1 MRVLVVY
8 CHPVED
14 SLCSALHGAVL
25 EGLTAAGH
33 TVDDCDLYAEGFNP
47 VLSREERRVYNT
59 PGDNLREV
67 GSYVDRV
74 MQAEALVL
82 VFPVWNFGLPA
93 MLKGFID
100 RVLVPGVSFHID
112 DRGRIAPGLTHLR
125 HVQGVATYGVPRWK
139 AWWIGDAPRAM
150 LHRFFRRIT
159 GGNARVGFQAK
170 YDLNVAP
177 RSDLERFVL
186 RVSEVM
192 KEVN

>member
-25 EGLTAAGH
+25 EGLHAAGH

-47 VLSREERRVYNT
+47 VLSRQERRVYNT

-67 GSYVDRV
+67 RPYVDRV
-74 MQAEALVL
+74 LQAEALVL

-192 KEVN
+192 KELN

>member
-14 SLCSALHGAVL
+14 SLCSALHRAVL

-33 TVDDCDLYAEGFNP
+33 TIDDCDLYAEGFNP
-47 VLSREERRVYNT
+47 VLSRQERLDYHT

-67 GSYVDRV
+67 RSYVDRV

-112 DRGRIAPGLTHLR
+112 DQGRIAPGLTHLR

-139 AWWIGDAPRAM
+139 AWWLGDAPRAT

-159 GGNARVGFQAK
+159 GGKARVGFQAK

-177 RSDLERFVL
+177 RADLERFVL

-192 KEVN
+192 KELN

>member
-14 SLCSALHGAVL
+14 SFCSALHRAVVETL
-25 EGLTAAGH
+25 AAGGH
-33 TVDDCDLYAEGFNP
+33 QIDDCDLYAEGFNP
-47 VLSREERRVYNT
+47 VLSRQERLAYNT

-67 GSYVDRV
+67 QPYVDRV

-82 VFPVWNFGLPA
+82 IFPVWNFGLPA

-100 RVLVPGVSFHID
+100 RVLVPGVSFHMD
-112 DRGRIAPGLTHLR
+112 GRGRITPGLTHLR

-159 GGNARVGFQAK
+159 GGHARVGFQAQ
-170 YDLNVAP
+170 YGMNIAP
-177 RSDLERFVL
+177 REDLERFVL

-192 KEVN
+192 KELN